1 MSVLNKKN
9 KEYFLN
15 LENNSNVK
23 NKFFDKINQDLNKE
37 KLIIISW
44 IEWVWKTEIVSSYI
58 KSINKTNATLYFNTD
73 IDIYWKI
80 KEKKDLEKMIEF
92 YIKDSEEPEF
102 IILENIQKV
111 LDVDLFIKD
120 LFLSK
125 KYKIILIWNNIKV
138 FGKPEIEILPDYSS
152 KAYKSELD
160 NILKY
165 WILTEKEETDSKKE
179 YLLESITN
187 RIILNDIIYAFEVR
201 NIKLFKSFT
210 AVLATN
216 NDYISLRDFQKI
228 LKRYNIKTS
237 LATTIDYM
245 EYLISS
251 KIIKKVAKYNVKKW
265 KEILWKNKYFFT
277 DIWIKNSILLYNNMD
292 NYTLTE
298 NYIYNVLSYLWYKVY
313 WWINWVFNFNFIAF
327 KENTKILIYISKDSS
342 NNDEIKSSAR
352 KLIKTWIE
360 WKKYI
365 IVNNNKNLNIR
376 ENYKWVEIIKF
387 NDFLKVIN

>member
-37 KLIIISW
+37 KLIIISG
-44 IEWVWKTEIVSSYI
+44 IEGVGKTEIVSSYI

-73 IDIYWKI
+73 IDIYGKI

-125 KYKIILIWNNIKV
+125 KYKIILIGNNIKV

-165 WILTEKEETDSKKE
+165 GILTEKEETDSKKE

-251 KIIKKVAKYNVKKW
+251 KIIKKVAKYNVKKG
-265 KEILWKNKYFFT
+265 KEILGKNKYFFT
-277 DIWIKNSILLYNNMD
+277 DIGIKNSILLYNNMD

-298 NYIYNVLSYLWYKVY
+298 NYIYNVLSYLGYKVY
-313 WWINWVFNFNFIAF
+313 GGINGVFNFNFIAF

-352 KLIKTWIE
+352 KLIKTGIE
-360 WKKYI
+360 GKKYI

-376 ENYKWVEIIKF
+376 ENYKGVEIIKF